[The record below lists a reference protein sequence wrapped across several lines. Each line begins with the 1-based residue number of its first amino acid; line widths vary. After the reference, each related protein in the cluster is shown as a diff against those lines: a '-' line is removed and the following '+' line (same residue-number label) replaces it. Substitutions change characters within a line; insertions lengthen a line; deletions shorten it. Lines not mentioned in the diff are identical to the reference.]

1 MNLVSHPNRRS
12 IAALL
17 VVIFIAQSFFP
28 SAIAQQT
35 GAAVGQNLLQN
46 GDFAKGSMDQP
57 DEWRTEAWINK
68 PDAFQAHWIAAADGH
83 VLEVDNLQANDGRWM
98 QPISL
103 RAGWYKISV
112 EIRTENVGDKES
124 GATISVM
131 EDGVMSPEVHG
142 TTDWQQVA
150 MYLEVGEHGADVDV
164 ALRVGGFGSL
174 NTGRAF
180 FRHAMLIPIAAPP
193 PGATPSYDLA
203 AIRQEAA
210 PVPIGSPWSLLAT
223 FIALTA
229 LAIYGWRIYG
239 GDDVRIWRR
248 GAVAKPAGKA
258 KR

>member
-1 MNLVSHPNRRS
+1 MNSASHPSRQS

-17 VVIFIAQSFFP
+17 VAVFVAQSFP
-28 SAIAQQT
+28 RSAFAQQT

-46 GDFAKGSMDQP
+46 GDFAKGSVDQP

-68 PDAFQAHWIAAADGH
+68 PEAFQAHWTAAPEGH
-83 VLEVDNLQANDGRWM
+83 VLEVDNLQPNDGRWM
-98 QPISL
+98 QPVSL
-103 RAGWYKISV
+103 RAGWYKFSV
-112 EIRTENVGDKES
+112 EVRTENVGGKES

-180 FRHAMLIPIAAPP
+180 FRHAMLVPIAAPP
-193 PGATPSYDLA
+193 PSATPTYDLA

-210 PVPIGSPWSLLAT
+210 PVPIGSPWSLLVT

-239 GDDVRIWRR
+239 GDDVRLWPRR
-248 GAVAKPAGKA
+248 TAAKPAGKA
-258 KR
+258 RR